1 MGRYYDGNISG
12 KFWVGAQSS
21 FSMNKF
27 GATDKDR
34 YEYACCGCHFD
45 KGDTDYCQSCYESKE
60 EHLEA
65 VHEDEPDVDIC
76 FIEVPESDFEIT
88 KKDFEEKGLP
98 FLQENEELWKN
109 KVDSFEIQDDG
120 YDCCLVGGWKTDATR
135 EEESIIAD
143 MCMLKQIQ
151 KYFEDNVNV
160 DVCSWVAEN

>member
-45 KGDTDYCQSCYESKE
+45 KDDTDYCQSCYESKE

-88 KKDFEEKGLP
+88 KKTLKRKDCPSYKKM
-98 FLQENEELWKN
+98 KN
-109 KVDSFEIQDDG
+109 SGRIKWI
-120 YDCCLVGGWKTDATR
+120 L
-135 EEESIIAD
+135 
-143 MCMLKQIQ
+143 LKFKMMVTI
-151 KYFEDNVNV
+151 
-160 DVCSWVAEN
+160 VA